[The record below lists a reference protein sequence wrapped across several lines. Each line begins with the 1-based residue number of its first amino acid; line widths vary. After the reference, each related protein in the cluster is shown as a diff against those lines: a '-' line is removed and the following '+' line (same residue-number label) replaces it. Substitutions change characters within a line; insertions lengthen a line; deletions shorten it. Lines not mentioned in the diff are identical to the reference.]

1 MPLRDRI
8 HSSVVSMMRAS
19 FSFGTTFFGMPIPLP
34 VITLFMDGRAYTARR
49 LLLRQGSE
57 ATMKRAII
65 CATVLLAFACMQK
78 QPDGSYKVTDTA
90 TSDAAKKAHD
100 DAVKTGDQIKKTG
113 EDIGKSD
120 AVQKIKNGSVEVGRG
135 VKEGLGQA
143 AQKAGA
149 GLQKA
154 GKKAEDEVK
163 KTEKTTTH

>member
-1 MPLRDRI
+1 
-8 HSSVVSMMRAS
+8 
-19 FSFGTTFFGMPIPLP
+19 
-34 VITLFMDGRAYTARR
+34 
-49 LLLRQGSE
+49 
-57 ATMKRAII
+57 MKRLIPCAI
-65 CATVLLAFACMQK
+65 VLLAFACMQK

-90 TSDAAKKAHD
+90 TSDAAKKVKEGA
-100 DAVKTGDQIKKTG
+100 AKTGDQIKESTD
-113 EDIGKSD
+113 EIAKSD

-163 KTEKTTTH
+163 KTESKTDTH